1 MAPRSLRNRLGES
14 TNIWPGFVDVLAT
27 LLIVIIFVLMIFT
40 VSQIYLSDAISGR
53 DKALQELRIQ
63 ISELSKILQ
72 SEVTEKELALDTL
85 SETESLLSG
94 VQSDLIQQELITEG
108 LQTDL
113 AKKSSEI
120 FVQEQNILALSGQ
133 ITELLSELRI
143 VAKALEVY
151 EGLDSAIL
159 DTEGLGEKINKA
171 LAARIDQLKTLN
183 AKLDQ
188 TNNKLAISQTN
199 LNEKISELKTT
210 NENLNELNKQ
220 LDATNKKLEISERDL
235 NQKINELNIKN
246 ENLMA
251 INKSLGLEDGGITEQ
266 LQAIKNK
273 NQELLD
279 LNEDLLIAQKETQ
292 ETLNL
297 LEQTNLELSLRD
309 EELQNQITQYQNLM
323 NDLLEIN
330 DSLGL
335 KDATLQEQLEVIR
348 SKNQALAELNQNLI
362 NKDNTIFDLR
372 GKIIELNN
380 VLSISDKQR
389 IDQEL
394 EIALLRKNIQNIEEI
409 RISEKEISSDKIEEM
424 EIQSSQTFEQIAILS
439 DEIENLKNEI
449 ETLNLALE
457 ASEEQ
462 EMSKNLEIEILGERL
477 NKALT
482 SKIFE
487 LQKYRSEFFGKLQN
501 LLGDRDDIKIVGDRF
516 IFESELL
523 FDSSSANLQENGK
536 EKLKEIAMTLMET
549 TKQIPTD
556 IDWIIQ
562 VEGHT
567 DKRPINTAQFPSNW
581 ELSTAR
587 ANSVLKLLLEIGF
600 SPKRLAAAGYG
611 EFYPISEGETKEDY
625 QQNRRIE
632 LKLTSR

>member
-199 LNEKISELKTT
+199 LNE
-210 NENLNELNKQ
+210 
-220 LDATNKKLEISERDL
+220 
-235 NQKINELNIKN
+235 KINELNIKN